1 MRDLIL
7 VTWTH
12 ARLGRIEFIRRHV
25 LTFISRIESYHWI
38 VVEDGDRR
46 DAEVQTI
53 LKQWNSH
60 YLHIGP
66 TGDNGHAQR
75 NLAFEYIRDQRLDG
89 IVYNLDDHNLARPEL
104 AAELRRIT
112 RVGIVPL
119 GNLGPHKVERPI
131 ISQGKFVRWDSGWV
145 ERKYPVAA
153 GGFAFDSRLI
163 FNVPSPIW
171 SWRGIGGESEFID
184 KLVGSVDEL
193 DFSPCDWNQVCLVLN
208 KEPLSEQAPVSD
220 APVRREIAPSAAES
234 EPIRIYEDQPPAGAY
249 APSTSGPLRLAL
261 VGCGW
266 FACEAHIPALQR
278 LERERLVEVVA
289 LCSRSEQSLER
300 ASRLFGPRLLRKY
313 RTMEDTFAD
322 PEVDIVDLVLP
333 IGLMPGAIR
342 GALRAGKDVISEKP
356 CAPSVAACVALLG
369 ECGEFESP
377 PFWAVAENW
386 RFKNTTRVVEQIVKS
401 GRLGAVHLVDFQ
413 FITSS
418 SPNFYLGWRGSP
430 DYQGGH
436 LLDVGVH
443 FTALLRQ
450 VVGEVDKVSAR
461 VSQRRPH
468 LPPADSVTA
477 VLTFANG
484 AQGSFQLSFAASPH
498 DARPALLTLIGS
510 HGSLHVDLFRGAIRL
525 RDSKREQVVGV
536 PDDPWV
542 QGGVYQTLAH
552 CLGALRHQAPLRSS
566 PEQGLRDLAVIEAM
580 LLSSQTDTPVSPS
593 SLYPAL
599 HGAGRTLATFNGVR
613 SFKPKHMVACG
624 SVADVSRAV
633 TAAASAGLRVR
644 ALGLANSWAP
654 EVVTPDLSISL
665 SGLDRIH
672 GIDTARR
679 TVSVEAGVRLGD
691 LTRVLAAHGLCLPSL
706 PFNPNVTV
714 GGAVSTATHGTSLKW
729 GTLSD
734 CVTSMK
740 LVLASGEIKDIGPGG
755 PPAHLRAARAAVGML
770 GVVVELELEL
780 VQLPWVRLVELPM
793 DLSTFLAQAPA
804 ILPRYGH
811 VWGHWTLGENKIQ
824 LECMETR
831 AGPET
836 GLHPYVSGD
845 TGSWVSLRKSPPPV
859 SALMVTRGNPRQV
872 WMSMQYGVAL
882 TSLQTAVAHIRGSDF
897 ARKNAGRVVE
907 IKFLKGS
914 DRTFLGPNLAHDSVL
929 FNIWWMVDEDIKC
942 DVFAGFESTMRE
954 LYAKPHWG
962 KLHRL
967 PDLEYMKRAY
977 SSWEEFEAVRS
988 RLDPA
993 GLFSIFPEHR
1003 S

>member
-7 VTWTH
+7 VTWTY
-12 ARLGRIEFIRRHV
+12 ARPGRIEFIRRHV
-25 LTFISRIESYHWI
+25 RTFISRIENYHWI
-38 VVEDGDRR
+38 VVEDGDGP
-46 DAEVQTI
+46 DPEVQAT
-53 LKQWNSH
+53 LKQYNSH

-66 TGDNGHAQR
+66 TRDNGHAQR
-75 NLAFEYIRDQRLDG
+75 NLAFEYIRDRRLDG
-89 IVYNLDDHNLARPEL
+89 IVYNLDDHNLAQPEL

-112 RVGIVPL
+112 KVGIVPL
-119 GNLGPHKVERPI
+119 GNLGPHKIERPI
-131 ISQGKFVRWDSGWV
+131 INQGRFVRWDSGWA

-163 FNVPSPIW
+163 FNAPSPIW

-184 KLVGSVDEL
+184 KLVGSTDEL
-193 DFSPCDWNQVCLVLN
+193 DFSPCNWNQVCLVLN
-208 KEPLSEQAPVSD
+208 KEPLAEQAPVSG
-220 APVRREIAPSAAES
+220 APVRREAAPSAAEA
-234 EPIRIYEDQPPAGAY
+234 EPIRIYEDQPPLGSY
-249 APSTSGPLRLAL
+249 APATGGPPRLAL

-278 LERERLVEVVA
+278 LERERLVQVVA

-300 ASRLFGPRLLRKY
+300 ASRQLGPRPLKKF
-313 RTMEDTFAD
+313 RTMEDAFAD
-322 PEVDIVDLVLP
+322 PEIDIVDLVLP
-333 IGLMPGAIR
+333 IGMMPDAIR
-342 GALRAGKDVISEKP
+342 VALRAGKHVISEKP
-356 CAPSVAACVALLG
+356 CAPSVATSVDLLR
-369 ECGEFESP
+369 ECGQLNNP

-386 RFKNTTRVVEQIVKS
+386 RFKNTTRVIEQIVKS
-401 GRLGAVHLVDFQ
+401 GRLGSIDLVDFQ

-450 VVGEVDKVSAR
+450 VVGEIDKVSAR

-477 VLTFANG
+477 VLTFADG

-510 HGSLHVDLFRGAIRL
+510 QGSLHVDLFRGAIRL
-525 RDSKREQVVGV
+525 RDGKREQVLGV

-580 LLSSQTDTPVSPS
+580 LASSRTDGPVSAS

-613 SFKPKHMVACG
+613 SFKPKHVVDCG
-624 SVADVSRAV
+624 SVGEVSRAV

-644 ALGLANSWAP
+644 TIGLANSWAP
-654 EVVTPDLSISL
+654 ELVTPDVSIRL
-665 SGLDRIH
+665 AGLDRIRA
-672 GIDTARR
+672 IDTARR
-679 TVSVEAGVRLGD
+679 TVCVEAGMRLGD
-691 LTRVLAAHGLCLPSL
+691 LTRVLAAHGLCLLSL

-714 GGAVSTATHGTSLKW
+714 GGAVATATHGTSPKW

-734 CVTSMK
+734 SVASMK
-740 LVLASGEIKDIGPGG
+740 LVSAAGEIRDVGPLS
-755 PPAHLRAARAAVGML
+755 PPADLRAARAAVGML
-770 GVVVELELEL
+770 GVVVEVELEL
-780 VQLPWVRLVELPM
+780 IQLPWVRLVELPM
-793 DLSTFLAQAPA
+793 DLPAFIAQASA
-804 ILPRYGH
+804 ILPRYEH
-811 VWGHWTLGENKIQ
+811 VWGHWILGEDKVQ
-824 LECMETR
+824 LECLETR
-831 AGPET
+831 ALPEN
-836 GLHPYVSGD
+836 GWHPYVSGD
-845 TGSWVSLRKSPPPV
+845 TGSWVALRKSPPPA

-882 TSLQTAVAHIRGSDF
+882 TRLQTVVAHIRESEF
-897 ARKNAGRVVE
+897 ARSNAGRVVE

-914 DRTFLGPNLAHDSVL
+914 DRTLLGPNFAQDSVL
-929 FNIWWMVDEDIKC
+929 FNIWWTVDEDIKY

-954 LYAKPHWG
+954 LHAKPHWG

-977 SSWEEFEAVRS
+977 SSWKEFEAVRS
-988 RLDPA
+988 RMDPT